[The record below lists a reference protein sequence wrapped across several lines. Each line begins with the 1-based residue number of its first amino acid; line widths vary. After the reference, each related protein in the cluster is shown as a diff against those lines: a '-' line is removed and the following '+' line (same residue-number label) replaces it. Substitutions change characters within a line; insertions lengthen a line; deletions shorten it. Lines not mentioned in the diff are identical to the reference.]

1 MEGEES
7 LLDAINEEDEIENIE
22 DVDMVDVEEGEIV
35 VDHDLHSVER
45 QNGDGDGDK
54 DKEMLVVGKKNA
66 QNQQNKK
73 KKKKKRRKGP
83 VMGKPMDLDRYLNP
97 FLYAYVLSGPIV

>member
-7 LLDAINEEDEIENIE
+7 LWDAINEEDGFDNME

-35 VDHDLHSVER
+35 VENDLRSGES
-45 QNGDGDGDK
+45 QIGDADGDR
-54 DKEMLVVGKKNA
+54 DKEGVLGKMNNG
-66 QNQQNKK
+66 QNQPNNNKK

-83 VMGKPMDLDRYLNP
+83 VMAKPLDLDRYLTP
-97 FLYAYVLSGPIV
+97 FLYPYVVM